1 MARMLPQSNAGVQK
15 SAMTTYRGKEAA
27 GGNEVEVERT
37 VLAYLRHHPQAADTL
52 RGIVNW
58 WLPLQRYESEWQQI
72 EHVLGRMVAEGLLH
86 RERLPD
92 GEVLYALNKH
102 ARSPQPH

>member
-1 MARMLPQSNAGVQK
+1 
-15 SAMTTYRGKEAA
+15 MTKYRGKQAA
-27 GGNEVEVERT
+27 GGNEAEVERT

-58 WLPLQRYESEWQQI
+58 WLPQQRYECGCQHI
-72 EHVLGRMVAEGLLH
+72 EQVLGRMVAEGLLD
-86 RERLPD
+86 RDRLPD

-102 ARSPQPH
+102 TRSPQPH